1 MKKLISI
8 LLSLLLIF
16 VFAGCK
22 DKTDEDTGNNGD
34 NTSSSSAI
42 TENEGYSATFTSNSF
57 VEIDTEDLLDN
68 GDMIYFAKEVSEG
81 YVVTYTISRNGD
93 KPLSYNC
100 SIYASY
106 EYLTELWGISIDDMT
121 DSYVS
126 ERLESM
132 VDPSQNNDYL
142 VIKGLQLDGYIV
154 MSQTYKGLND
164 EKNPNYEGIKSLT
177 VSEMVSDLAEQGFII
192 RNGKAED
199 YIIEDNRT
207 PLEKYEGYVPPEID
221 LDKEYYADIVVRGHG
236 TITVKLEPKVAPMTV
251 ANFVDLANKG
261 FYNGLTF
268 HRIIDGFMVQGGD
281 PKGNGTG
288 GPDHTIFGEFEDNG
302 FKNDLKHTRG
312 VISMA
317 RSGDPNS
324 AGSQFFI
331 MHEDASHLDGSY
343 AAFGTVE
350 SGIKIVDTLCEAAK
364 PTDGNGSIAAADQ
377 PVIESITIR
386 NS

>member
-1 MKKLISI
+1 MKLIKI
-8 LLSLLLIF
+8 LSVILALLMLFAF
-16 VFAGCK
+16 VGCK
-22 DKTDEDTGNNGD
+22 DKATDAVSSD
-34 NTSSSSAI
+34 SSSA
-42 TENEGYSATFTSNSF
+42 TVKENADYTATFTSNSF
-57 VEIDTEDLLDN
+57 IEIDNAGLLDK
-68 GDMIYFAKEVSEG
+68 GDMLYFVKVLESG
-81 YVVTYTISRNGD
+81 DVVTYTISRDGD

-100 SIYASY
+100 SRYLSY
-106 EYLTELWGISIDDMT
+106 SNFAKMIGAKEEDMT
-121 DSYVS
+121 DSYVA
-126 ERLESM
+126 ERLNE
-132 VDPSQNNDYL
+132 VDTTGNNDYYF
-142 VIKGLQLDGYIV
+142 IKALQFDGYIV
-154 MSQTYKGLND
+154 LSQTYKGLND
-164 EKNPNYEGIKSLT
+164 ENNPNYQNLKSLT
-177 VSEMVSDLAEQGFII
+177 VSQMVTDLKNEGYII
-192 RNGKAED
+192 RNGNMDD
-199 YIIEDNRT
+199 YIIVDDRT
-207 PLEKYEGYVPPEID
+207 PLEKYEGYIPPEID
-221 LDKEYYADIVVRGHG
+221 NEKDYYADIVVKGYG

-302 FKNDLKHTRG
+302 FKNDLKHVRG

-331 MHEDASHLDGSY
+331 MHEDAPHLDGSY

-350 SGIKIVDTLCEAAK
+350 SGIEIVDALCEAAE
-364 PTDGNGSIAAADQ
+364 PTDGNGTIAPADQ

>member
-22 DKTDEDTGNNGD
+22 DKSDDNADNSG
-34 NTSSSSAI
+34 NTSSSAEAA
-42 TENEGYSATFTSNSF
+42 ENEGYTTTFTSNSF
-57 VEIDTEDLLDN
+57 VEIDNANLLGE
-68 GDMIYFAKEVSEG
+68 GDMLYFVKEEESG
-81 YVVTYTISRNGD
+81 YVVAYTIEHDGD
-93 KPLSYNC
+93 KPLSYNQ

-106 EYLTELWGISIDDMT
+106 AYLAKVLGAKEEEMT
-121 DSYVS
+121 DEYVANW
-126 ERLESM
+126 LNGM
-132 VDPSQNNDYL
+132 VDPSQNTDYII
-142 VIKGLQLDGYIV
+142 VKGLQFDGYIV
-154 MSQTYKGLND
+154 LSQTYKGLND
-164 EKNPNYEGIKSLT
+164 EKNPNYQNIKNLT
-177 VSEMVSDLAEQGFII
+177 VSQMVQDLSEQDFVI

-199 YIIEDNRT
+199 YIIVDNRT

-221 LDKEYYADIVVRGHG
+221 TDKDYYADIVVKGHG

-251 ANFVDLANKG
+251 ANFVDLANKD

-281 PKGNGTG
+281 PNGNGTG

-331 MHEDASHLDGSY
+331 MHEDAPHLDGSY

-350 SGIKIVDTLCEAAK
+350 SGIEIVDALCEAAE